1 MKIVFREIHYSE
13 RFYSA
18 DPLSHWWEQLHL
30 YLHMQ
35 IYFEIN
41 ISDKKSRHFDLS
53 EVEMR
58 TFIHLKMTS
67 KRSKRR
73 DFLSLIFIS
82 KSISK
87 KLLIKICK
95 SSCENAC
102 TALILLFYTHLT
114 IVQKYEESNHSIVFN
129 FFTIIQYPLNNLFI
143 FLV

>member
-1 MKIVFREIHYSE
+1 
-13 RFYSA
+13 
-18 DPLSHWWEQLHL
+18 
-30 YLHMQ
+30 MQ

-41 ISDKKSRHFDLS
+41 ISDK
-53 EVEMR
+53 VEMR

-102 TALILLFYTHLT
+102 TALILLFYTRLT
-114 IVQKYEESNHSIVFN
+114 MVQKYEESNHSIVFN